1 MIPKIIHYCW
11 FGNKKM
17 PYKFRRYIKKWKKLS
32 PDYEIK
38 LWNENNYDIDKIPFV
53 KTAAEKGKWAFVTD
67 YIRIDVLYRF
77 GGIYLDTDV
86 EMIKPF
92 DNLLKYKAF
101 CGFECSDYVNFGS
114 AVGAEPNNKIIKEM
128 LDYYGALEFTDDVL
142 KNNTSPI
149 VQTKILMRHGLKN
162 DRTEQNRTEQE
173 IEGFHVFPA
182 EYFCPMN
189 YSQILD
195 SLTEN
200 TYSIHHFSASW
211 FSKKERRAF
220 LWNNFKTR
228 LKHRIKK
235 ILKYKSK

>member
-11 FGNKKM
+11 FGKKKM

-38 LWNENNYDIDKIPFV
+38 LWNEKNYDLNKVPFV

-67 YIRIDVLYRF
+67 YLRMDVLYRF

-86 EMIKPF
+86 EMLKPF
-92 DNLLKYKAF
+92 DNLLKLEAF

-128 LDYYGALEFTDDVL
+128 LDYFEALDFTDDVL
-142 KNNTSPI
+142 KNNTGPI
-149 VQTKILMRHGLKN
+149 VQTKILVKHGLKAEQN
-162 DRTEQNRTEQE
+162 GTEQ
-173 IEGFHVFPA
+173 IVEGFHVFPQ

-189 YSQILD
+189 YSQILEKF
-195 SLTEN
+195 TEN
-200 TYSIHHFSASW
+200 TYSIHHFAASW
-211 FSKKERRAF
+211 FSRKERRAF

-228 LKHRIKK
+228 LKHKIKR
-235 ILKYKSK
+235 ILKYKKKD